1 MLRAAESLLSSPSLS
16 LSFFLTHK
24 HTHTESNVGVS
35 VQFMYRS
42 SVGYERE
49 VVFLLDGVRMYVFME
64 NVYGKAMLCVD
75 QNRET

>member
-1 MLRAAESLLSSPSLS
+1 MSSLS
-16 LSFFLTHK
+16 LSHTHTHTQ
-24 HTHTESNVGVS
+24 HTHTESNVGVG

-64 NVYGKAMLCVD
+64 NVYGKAM
-75 QNRET
+75 R